1 MFLSRK
7 DHVLPEMVRRRI
19 VVIKNEE
26 NKSHNSTVGY
36 RCNTIIEKCKEIAVI
51 QERKKNKKRHAFP
64 AASNSARRHFAREA
78 TKTEKWYRSFSS
90 RAGNILVRK
99 FCRNKSVYGRLKV
112 LVHKNR

>member
-51 QERKKNKKRHAFP
+51 QERKKIKNAMRSQQP
-64 AASNSARRHFAREA
+64 Q
-78 TKTEKWYRSFSS
+78 TQQGGILQEKQQKQKNGIDLSQVAPVISS
-90 RAGNILVRK
+90 
-99 FCRNKSVYGRLKV
+99 
-112 LVHKNR
+112 